1 MIRSPSY
8 LDWSITFL
16 LGVGLT
22 DLGDLERHLGGN
34 KAIVGV
40 FNGPVVYVNVG
51 IVLIFLARVVVLV
64 KNFTSSR
71 FFWGATE
78 YR

>member
-1 MIRSPSY
+1 
-8 LDWSITFL
+8 LVWSRTFI

-40 FNGPVVYVNVG
+40 FNGPVIHVDVG
-51 IVLIFLARVVVLV
+51 IALIILARAAVPGYPSKRLLPAMI
-64 KNFTSSR
+64 F
-71 FFWGATE
+71 
-78 YR
+78 

>member
-1 MIRSPSY
+1 
-8 LDWSITFL
+8 LAWSITFL

-22 DLGDLERHLGGN
+22 DLGDFGRYWGQN

-40 FNGPVVYVNVG
+40 FNGSVVYCNVG

-64 KNFTSSR
+64 KKISSAYFTKY
-71 FFWGATE
+71 FWPLNTVE
-78 YR
+78 IL